1 MEDFIKKNMNKIS
14 NDTKIK
20 YYLSSNK
27 INNVYDHNFTS
38 NDIKS
43 LLNTLSNYDLQY
55 NNKSYLEYKYLNKI
69 LKISNKKQL
78 ISQKYMDIGLLDN
91 GIISLL
97 ENKIE
102 DIGEFEG
109 LFNYNSIKNN
119 QIITININKIID
131 LEIST
136 IDNNLYQLNIIIPNQ
151 NIYYDKIYK
160 IINEIRNNI

>member
-1 MEDFIKKNMNKIS
+1 
-14 NDTKIK
+14 
-20 YYLSSNK
+20 
-27 INNVYDHNFTS
+27 
-38 NDIKS
+38 
-43 LLNTLSNYDLQY
+43 
-55 NNKSYLEYKYLNKI
+55 
-69 LKISNKKQL
+69 
-78 ISQKYMDIGLLDN
+78 MDIGLLDN